1 MAYKPDIFIRMIELV
16 VKGIGSKTKH
26 SHQAKEQIMVNLRMR
41 LEKLA
46 DSRAWAKLHF
56 ADSTTIVGRLLR
68 VGHDYVELESYSNPD
83 KPHYRDYSRHLI
95 PLSLVKY
102 LTVESSTFAE
112 AERARL
118 DYISGFD
125 ESDPESTL
133 PELEK

>member
-1 MAYKPDIFIRMIELV
+1 MKQSR
-16 VKGIGSKTKH
+16 
-26 SHQAKEQIMVNLRMR
+26 QAEEQIMVNLRMR

-56 ADSTTIVGRLLR
+56 ADSTTIIGRLLR
-68 VGHDYVELESYSNPD
+68 VGHDYVEIESYGNPD

-95 PLSLVKY
+95 PMHLVKY
-102 LTVESSTFAE
+102 MTIESSAFAE

-118 DYISGFD
+118 DYISDFEEAD
-125 ESDPESTL
+125 STL